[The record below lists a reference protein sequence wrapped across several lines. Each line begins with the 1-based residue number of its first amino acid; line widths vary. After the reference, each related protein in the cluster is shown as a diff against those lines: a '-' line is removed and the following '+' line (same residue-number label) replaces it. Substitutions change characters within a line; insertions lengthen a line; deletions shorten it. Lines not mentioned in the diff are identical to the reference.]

1 MPRSTKSMAK
11 IIEAIYEIGVL
22 KSLEKE
28 CPYEKR

>member
-1 MPRSTKSMAK
+1 MAK